1 MVDHAE
7 CGFLACLHQSAP
19 SRKGQV
25 IMKVAAGLS
34 EGWAAAAVGDDAP
47 PAPDTTSH
55 PDAWVDLFRW
65 LSVESE
71 VGVARLDGGLRIT
84 EVNAEFLR
92 QFRRTSGDLYGC
104 PFLDLL
110 HPGARVRARRKFV
123 RLSDSRRPQ
132 MLERMTVAGAVPGD
146 PAFRCQV
153 AAVPIRDV
161 LERLV
166 SVVVLVKLEPA
177 AAGSTTHRISLGEV
191 DARILEGIAAGESG
205 AQLARR
211 LHLSQQGV
219 EYRVGAMIRRL
230 GVHNRASLVSKAYS
244 LGLMEL
250 GQWPPKARR
259 ASAG

>member
-1 MVDHAE
+1 
-7 CGFLACLHQSAP
+7 
-19 SRKGQV
+19 
-25 IMKVAAGLS
+25 MKVATGLS
-34 EGWAAAAVGDDAP
+34 EGWAAAAAADDAP
-47 PAPDTTSH
+47 PAHDTTSH

-65 LSVESE
+65 LSGEPA
-71 VGVARLDGGLRIT
+71 VGVARLDSGMRIT
-84 EVNAEFLR
+84 EANAEFLR
-92 QFRRTSGDLYGC
+92 QFRRTPGDLYGC

-110 HPGARVRARRKFV
+110 HPGAGVRARRKFA

-132 MLERMTVAGAVPGD
+132 MLDRMAAAGAAPGE

-166 SVVVLVKLEPA
+166 CAVVLVKPEH
-177 AAGSTTHRISLGEV
+177 AGDGSVAHRISFGEV

-205 AQLARR
+205 AQLARS

-244 LGLMEL
+244 LGLMDL
-250 GQWPPKARR
+250 GAWPPRARR
-259 ASAG
+259 AQAG

>member
-1 MVDHAE
+1 
-7 CGFLACLHQSAP
+7 
-19 SRKGQV
+19 
-25 IMKVAAGLS
+25 MKVTAGLP
-34 EGWAAAAVGDDAP
+34 EGWAAVADDAA
-47 PAPDTTSH
+47 PAHDTTSH

-65 LSVESE
+65 LSDESE
-71 VGVARLDGGLRIT
+71 VGVARLDGGMRIT

-92 QFRRTSGDLYGC
+92 QFRRTPGDLYGY

-110 HPGARVRARRKFV
+110 HPGARVRARRKFL

-132 MLERMTVAGAVPGD
+132 MLDRMAAAGAAPGE

-166 SVVVLVKLEPA
+166 CVAVLVKPEPA
-177 AAGSTTHRISLGEV
+177 AVGTTAHRIPLGEV

-205 AQLARR
+205 AQLARG
-211 LHLSQQGV
+211 LCLSQQGV

-230 GVHNRASLVSKAYS
+230 GVHNRASLVSKAYA
-244 LGLMEL
+244 LGLLEL

-259 ASAG
+259 APAA